1 MTNIVVRKRLTVLL
15 FLAVIFFTALIGR
28 LAWLQLVRGE
38 ELERGAQE
46 NRLRE
51 ITVEAKRGD
60 ICDRN
65 GKVLVTSVSADSVV
79 AMPAQIKAAE
89 AAETADKLAPVLNMD
104 RDVIYS
110 RITQKKSF
118 VWLKRKVDFQ
128 TAQRVRRL
136 KLKGI
141 ELIEESRRQYNR
153 GSLAAHVLGI
163 VGVDN
168 QGLGGV
174 ELSCQ
179 RDLVGKPGKIVIE
192 QDATGR
198 DIPAALRRLQQPIP
212 GNNLVLTIDETIQYF
227 VERELDK
234 IVDTHHPAS
243 AVIIVMDPN
252 NGEIL
257 ALGNRPT
264 FEPEKWRETPQSVWD
279 RNPAIWQLYEPG
291 STFKIVTAAAGLAE
305 GVVDA
310 NSRFHCPGFIKVAD
324 RRIRCWKAGGHGSQS
339 FEEVVQH
346 SCNPGFIQVGL
357 NLGRERFYKYVNA
370 FGFGEYT
377 GIDLPGEAKGILIP
391 REKATNLNI
400 ATMAIGQSIAVTP
413 IQLVTAAAAV
423 ANGGELVEPQLVRS
437 VTSPEGKVLRTVEPH
452 RVRRVFPEEKAR
464 ELQRLLENVVLKGT
478 GVNAYLEGYR
488 TAGKTGT
495 AQVVGPTG
503 GYVSGKYVSSFI
515 GFAPVDD
522 PRLVTLVVVYEPK
535 SGVYFGSQVAAPVF
549 KAVMEDALRYLG
561 VPQQAGLEK
570 PQQPW
575 FMVEE
580 EPKPVTVP
588 ELVNLPL
595 HEAVESLKAAG
606 LGFTLRGEGDVVRA
620 QVPQGGATVLS
631 GTRVVL
637 ELKAAPGNGTEV
649 TVPDVTG
656 LTIKD
661 AAMLLEKV
669 GLTLAPSGSG
679 VARAQEP
686 AAGTKVQRGQTI
698 EVEFASPEESPEDA
712 EPTVLHP

>member
-1 MTNIVVRKRLTVLL
+1 MTNIVVRKRLTLLL
-15 FLAVIFFTALIGR
+15 FLAVVFFTGLIGR

-38 ELERGAQE
+38 ELEEGARE
-46 NRLRE
+46 NRIRE
-51 ITVEAKRGD
+51 IKVEAKRGD

-65 GKVLVTSVSADSVV
+65 GKVLVTSVSSDSVGV
-79 AMPAQIKAAE
+79 MPAQVVNPS
-89 AAETADKLAPVLNMD
+89 ETAAKLADVLALNKEK
-104 RDVIYS
+104 IYEK
-110 RITQKKSF
+110 ITKKEAF
-118 VWLKRKVDFQ
+118 VWVKRKIDFA
-128 TAQRVRRL
+128 TAQRVRNL
-136 KLKGI
+136 KLAGV
-141 ELIEESRRQYNR
+141 ELISESRRQYNR

-174 ELSCQ
+174 ELSCEQ
-179 RDLVGKPGKIVIE
+179 NLLGKPGKIIVE
-192 QDATGR
+192 QDAIGR
-198 DIPAALRRLQQPIP
+198 DIPAALHRLYEPVP

-234 IVDTHHPAS
+234 IVDTHRPAS
-243 AVIIVMDPN
+243 AVIIVMDPKT
-252 NGEIL
+252 GEIL

-264 FEPEKWRETPQSVWD
+264 FEPEKWRETPQAVWD
-279 RNPAIWQLYEPG
+279 RNPAIWRLYEPG
-291 STFKIVTAAAGLAE
+291 STFKIVTAAAGVAE

-310 NSRFHCPGFIKVAD
+310 NSRFYCPGFIKVAD

-339 FEEVVQH
+339 FEEVVQN

-357 NLGRERFYKYVNA
+357 DLGRERFYKYLNA
-370 FGFGEYT
+370 FGFGQYT
-377 GIDLPGEAKGILIP
+377 EIGLPGEAKGILIP
-391 REKATNLNI
+391 RAKATNLDI
-400 ATMAIGQSIAVTP
+400 ATMAIGQSVAVTP
-413 IQLVTAAAAV
+413 IQLITAAAAV
-423 ANGGELVEPQLVRS
+423 ANGGELVKPQIIRAVK
-437 VTSPEGKVLRTVEPH
+437 SPEGEVLRSFEPE
-452 RVRRVFPEEKAR
+452 RVRRILPEERAR
-464 ELQRLLENVVLKGT
+464 EVKRLLENVVLKGT
-478 GVNAYLEGYR
+478 GINAYLEGYR

-503 GYVSGKYVSSFI
+503 GYVAGKYVSSFV

-522 PRLVTLVVVYEPK
+522 PRLVTLVVVYEPN

-570 PQQPW
+570 PEKPW
-575 FMVEE
+575 FMIEE

-588 ELVNLPL
+588 EVVNLPL
-595 HEAVESLKAAG
+595 HEAVRSLRASG

-620 QVPQGGATVLS
+620 QVPQGGAAVLS

-637 ELKAAPGNGTEV
+637 QLKGVPGTETEV

-661 AAMLLEKV
+661 AAVLLEKV
-669 GLTLAPSGSG
+669 GLTMAPSGSG
-679 VARAQEP
+679 VARVQKP
-686 AAGTKVQRGQTI
+686 AAGTKVRRGQLI
-698 EVEFASPEESPEDA
+698 NVEFASPGDEPGVS